1 MSAYHFLTQEEWE
14 KEKEYNL
21 TEEQFAA
28 LEQIE
33 YKESRRKSQSIMR
46 FLKKSIMVNGG
57 SWSISFAN
65 FNKFYNTW
73 VNKHKKERPWLRNV
87 KLTQFKSIVN
97 RLKDL
102 GLIIISNVKKKNIYT
117 LAPTEKPT
125 NNENITEGIN
135 TSVEANSSVPMT
147 SGSSYIDIDIYSKTE
162 KNENKEFEADK
173 YEKCTSLVD
182 ARRKAKELFNKF
194 NVKNNWIKNRVL
206 VTISYVYKN
215 VTVRFLES
223 YISKLIR
230 NAREEYK
237 KNWVKYTNIKVK
249 QVKEANFTQREDYNW
264 EDLEQK
270 LLGWN

>member
-1 MSAYHFLTQEEWE
+1 MAAYYFMTEEQWE
-14 KEKEYNL
+14 KEKTYNL
-21 TEEQFAA
+21 TDDQF
-28 LEQIE
+28 LILNQIE
-33 YKESRRKSQSIMR
+33 YKESKRKAESLLR
-46 FLKKSIMVNGG
+46 FLKKSIMLGDG
-57 SWSISFAN
+57 SWTISFTK
-65 FNKFYNTW
+65 FHKFYNDW
-73 VNKHKKERPWLRNV
+73 VNKHKKKRPSLKNIS
-87 KLTQFKSIVN
+87 LTQLKFTVN

-102 GLIIISNVKKKNIYT
+102 GLLIIEKNKKTNIYK
-117 LAPTEKPT
+117 LPATEKPT

-135 TSVEANSSVPMT
+135 TSLEANSSVPMI

-237 KNWVKYTNIKVK
+237 KNWIKYTNIKVK

-264 EDLEQK
+264 KELEQK